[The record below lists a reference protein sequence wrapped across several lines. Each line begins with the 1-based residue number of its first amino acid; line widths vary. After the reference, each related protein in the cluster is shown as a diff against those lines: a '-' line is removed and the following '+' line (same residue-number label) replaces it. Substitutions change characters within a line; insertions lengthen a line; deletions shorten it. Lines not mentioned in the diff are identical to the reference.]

1 MKKTNE
7 HTYDS
12 ILKKLHKISAKSKRP
27 LVIEI
32 LLKYFYKRFVS
43 KLFFFAANGNNN
55 IIGKLR

>member
-32 LLKYFYKRFVS
+32 LLKYFLKRFVS
-43 KLFFFAANGNNN
+43 KLFFVANGNDD